1 MVGKA
6 NKRTHPKIDTRLGKK
21 NNKNS
26 KGAEHGILAANPVF
40 FFFFFF
46 FFFLVTNKTKRKLQ
60 CVLPPPPLTYGARW
74 IGRVAEC
81 VRLAHD
87 LAECRRRVLGE
98 RVG

>member
-46 FFFLVTNKTKRKLQ
+46 FFFF
-60 CVLPPPPLTYGARW
+60 GAKKKKKKK
-74 IGRVAEC
+74 
-81 VRLAHD
+81 
-87 LAECRRRVLGE
+87 
-98 RVG
+98 